1 MQVHA
6 LLRVRGAVAPWA
18 VEPLHLPAA
27 GAPVRH
33 LRAELEGVTALQ
45 GHGHRQLRAAR
56 VQLRVLAFAGPPG
69 AVVVEPSHRVV
80 AGGADAA
87 AGGGDEPEL
96 HDTLHQLVLQRG
108 CRAGAARVEDEVAG
122 GVPWAAFAGLPA
134 AVALEVGHRA
144 AGVAVNQPQHAPRA
158 GRVHDL
164 SRNHYRTSLS
174 LITCSESFCTK
185 HACI

>member
-33 LRAELEGVTALQ
+33 LRAELEGVTTLQ

-69 AVVVEPSHRVV
+69 AVVVKPSHRVV
-80 AGGADAA
+80 AGGADAIDISEFKSLA
-87 AGGGDEPEL
+87 V
-96 HDTLHQLVLQRG
+96 TL
-108 CRAGAARVEDEVAG
+108 
-122 GVPWAAFAGLPA
+122 
-134 AVALEVGHRA
+134 
-144 AGVAVNQPQHAPRA
+144 
-158 GRVHDL
+158 
-164 SRNHYRTSLS
+164 
-174 LITCSESFCTK
+174 CSNYK
-185 HACI
+185 HASFMINLTL